1 MRRTKWLKRTLL
13 ACMSI
18 MLSAACALC
27 LIASAHVDVVAAED
41 ETTTDVA
48 LPYVFKHGTTGA
60 VPGVTIGAKSV
71 SKTNALGQ
79 TLKGV
84 ELYSEQEYKLN
95 NSKWYPVNGYSMGYG
110 QYLTLKI
117 DDTIDTSKPVEF
129 LFSPYVI
136 GGTGAQANHRFVMAI
151 SDKDGEIKPLTYT
164 SKNGFNSDGN
174 YLYLEFAKH
183 QQWATKAA
191 PETQGNGP
199 TWYAVSSA
207 GKTATGHDESVD
219 NINADASINT
229 NRLGG
234 GALGRAFYG
243 VEYLWGKE
251 DSKYTDP
258 CVNSQQLI
266 KAKIEFTDTQLILTF
281 EHVSEGNIESK
292 GTTDVCTATHDLTKD
307 SAANCTTCYF
317 RQTYNL
323 SNLNFTSESKLNLY
337 FGYYNVHARTA
348 NQNYGALPMSLKLY
362 NYKNGEIQNFGVK
375 EGKENITVTENE
387 TITLADVMDIKYY
400 DGVTA
405 PTATVT
411 YTSSNEN
418 VAKIENGKVV
428 PVKGTYG
435 GTTTITATA
444 STGETATFEVTVD
457 VNTVTFNGQI
467 IAAGESYTVEEGL
480 YTGKS
485 LLIGYKADGAL
496 YAVGDTITLTKDIVL
511 ETVTV
516 DFKMLYGASVRLDDT
531 ASIRFTAI
539 VNTKEL
545 SAIES
550 LIGADKVSY
559 GMTLTPEGINKTYKI
574 NSKDEGFE
582 SVAYKDDA
590 NYTLYSAVMT
600 KIPES
605 NYSTALTAQGYIK
618 VTYADGDV
626 ATISCKLAD
635 KKASDEKESNVRS
648 LADVAKAAYN
658 DRTTVADEK
667 YKYEVA
673 DGSFSPYTKAQL
685 DELAKYFDK
694 ENNL

>member
-1 MRRTKWLKRTLL
+1 MRKTKWLKKALL
-13 ACMSI
+13 TCMSI
-18 MLSAACALC
+18 MVSAACALC
-27 LIASAHVDVVAAED
+27 FISSAHVGAVAAES
-41 ETTTDVA
+41 ETATDVA

-71 SKTNALGQ
+71 SKTNSLGQ

-84 ELYSEQEYKLN
+84 ELYSGQDYSVNTEWYAVKG
-95 NSKWYPVNGYSMGYG
+95 NSMSYS

-129 LFSPYVI
+129 LFSPYV
-136 GGTGAQANHRFVMAI
+136 AAADNANLGHRFVMAI
-151 SDKDGEIKPLTYT
+151 SDEDGEIRPIPPIGQG
-164 SKNGFNSDGN
+164 SGKNGFNSNGN
-174 YLYLEFAKH
+174 YLYWEFARS
-183 QQWATKAA
+183 TKTKTPVASSGA
-191 PETQGNGP
+191 PA
-199 TWYAVSSA
+199 WYAVSSA
-207 GKTATGHDESVD
+207 GASGTETGSA
-219 NINADASINT
+219 ADISKVAGVKH
-229 NRLGG
+229 LGS
-234 GALGRAFYG
+234 GALARAFQGAKYI
-243 VEYLWGKE
+243 WGNK
-251 DSKYTDP
+251 DPKYTDP
-258 CVNSQQLI
+258 SENALQLV
-266 KAKIEFTDTQLILTF
+266 KAKIEFSDTQLILTF
-281 EHVSEGNIESK
+281 EHVSEENIESK
-292 GTTDVCTATHDLTKD
+292 GSAAICSATHDLSKD
-307 SAANCTTCYF
+307 VGDKCYF

-323 SNLNFTSESKLNLY
+323 AELSFSKDSKLNLY
-337 FGYYNVHARTA
+337 FGYYNTFARDTHDDID
-348 NQNYGALPMSLKLY
+348 ALPMSLKLY

-400 DGVTA
+400 DGVTT

-444 STGETATFEVTVD
+444 STGETASFEVTVD
-457 VNTVTFNGQI
+457 VNTVTFNGQV

-511 ETVTV
+511 QAVTI
-516 DFKMLYGASVRLDDT
+516 DFKMLYGASVRLDET

-539 VNTKEL
+539 VNTEEL
-545 SAIES
+545 SALEQ
-550 LIGADKVSY
+550 LIGSDKVSY
-559 GMTLTPEGINKTYKI
+559 GMTLKPDGIDKTYAI
-574 NSKDEGFE
+574 DSKNEGFDTA
-582 SVAYKDDA
+582 VYKYDA
-590 NYTLYSAVMT
+590 DYTLYSAVMT
-600 KIPES
+600 KIPEN
-605 NYSTALTAQGYIK
+605 NYTTELTAQGYIK
-618 VTYADGDV
+618 VTYADGD
-626 ATISCKLAD
+626 TTTLLCKIAD
-635 KKASDEKESNVRS
+635 KKDGDVKESNVRS

-685 DELAKYFDK
+685 DELTKCFDK
-694 ENNL
+694 E

>member
-1 MRRTKWLKRTLL
+1 MRKTKWLKRALL
-13 ACMSI
+13 ICTSI
-18 MLSAACALC
+18 IALAACAVC
-27 LIASAHVDVVAAED
+27 FIASARVGAVAAES
-41 ETTTDVA
+41 ETATDVA

-71 SKTNALGQ
+71 SKTNSLGQ
-79 TLKGV
+79 KLKGV
-84 ELYSEQEYKLN
+84 ELYSGQDYSVNTEWYAVKG
-95 NSKWYPVNGYSMGYG
+95 NSMSYS

-129 LFSPYVI
+129 LFSPYV
-136 GGTGAQANHRFVMAI
+136 AAADNANLGHRFVMAI
-151 SDKDGEIKPLTYT
+151 SDEDGEIRPIPPIGQG
-164 SKNGFNSDGN
+164 SGKNGFNSNGN
-174 YLYLEFAKH
+174 YLYWEFARS
-183 QQWATKAA
+183 TKTKTPVASSGA
-191 PETQGNGP
+191 PA
-199 TWYAVSSA
+199 WYAVSSA
-207 GKTATGHDESVD
+207 GTSGTETGSA
-219 NINADASINT
+219 ADISKVAGVKH
-229 NRLGG
+229 LGS
-234 GALGRAFYG
+234 GALVRAFQGAKYI
-243 VEYLWGKE
+243 WGSK
-251 DSKYTDP
+251 DPKYTDP
-258 CVNSQQLI
+258 SENALQLV
-266 KAKIEFTDTQLILTF
+266 KAKIEFSDTQLILTF
-281 EHVSEGNIESK
+281 EHVSEENIESK
-292 GTTDVCTATHDLTKD
+292 GSAAICSATHDLSKD
-307 SAANCTTCYF
+307 VGDKCYF

-323 SNLNFTSESKLNLY
+323 AELSFSKDSKLNLY
-337 FGYYNVHARTA
+337 FGYYNTFARDTHDDID
-348 NQNYGALPMSLKLY
+348 ALPMSLKLY

-375 EGKENITVTENE
+375 ESKENITVTEDE

-435 GTTTITATA
+435 GTTTIAATA
-444 STGETATFEVTVD
+444 STGETACFEVTVD

-467 IAAGESYTVEEGL
+467 IAAGDSYTVEEGL
-480 YTGKS
+480 YAGKS

-511 ETVTV
+511 EAVTV
-516 DFKMLYGASVRLDDT
+516 DFKMLYGASVRLDET

-539 VNTKEL
+539 VNTEEL
-545 SAIES
+545 SSLEQ
-550 LIGADKVSY
+550 LIGSDKVSY
-559 GMTLTPEGINKTYKI
+559 GMTLKPDGIDKTYAI
-574 NSKDEGFE
+574 DSKNEGFDTA
-582 SVAYKDDA
+582 VYKYDA
-590 NYTLYSAVMT
+590 DYTLYSAVMT
-600 KIPES
+600 KIPEN
-605 NYSTALTAQGYIK
+605 NYTTELTATGYIK
-618 VTYADGDV
+618 VVYTDGDI
-626 ATISCKLAD
+626 ATLSCKIAD
-635 KKASDEKESNVRS
+635 KKGGDVKESNVRS

>member
-1 MRRTKWLKRTLL
+1 MRKTKWLKRALL
-13 ACMSI
+13 ACTSI
-18 MLSAACALC
+18 IASAACALC
-27 LIASAHVDVVAAED
+27 FISSAHVGAVAAES
-41 ETTTDVA
+41 ETATDVA

-71 SKTNALGQ
+71 SKTNSLGQ

-84 ELYSEQEYKLN
+84 ELSSEQKYELK
-95 NSKWYPVNGYSMGYG
+95 SQWYSVNGYSMGYG

-117 DDTIDTSKPVEF
+117 DDTIDMSHPVEF

-136 GGTGAQANHRFVMAI
+136 GGTGAQANHRFVMAL
-151 SDKDGEIKPLTYT
+151 SDAGGEIKPLTNK

-174 YLYLEFAKH
+174 YLYWEFAKN
-183 QQWATKAA
+183 QQSPDSPESKA
-191 PETQGNGP
+191 NGP
-199 TWYAVSSA
+199 AWYAVSSA
-207 GKTATGHDESVD
+207 GITATGFKESVD
-219 NINADASINT
+219 DIGKDANIKN
-229 NRLGG
+229 NRMGS
-234 GALGRAFYG
+234 GALARAFYG
-243 VEYLWGKE
+243 AEYIWGDVDKQ
-251 DSKYTDP
+251 YTDP
-258 CVNSQQLI
+258 SENSQQLI
-266 KAKIEFTDTQLILTF
+266 KAKIEFTDTQLVLTF
-281 EHVSEGNIESK
+281 DHVSEENIESK
-292 GTTDVCTATHDLTKD
+292 GSSAVCSATHDFTKD

-323 SNLNFTSESKLNLY
+323 SDLNFTSESKLNLY
-337 FGYYNVHARTA
+337 FGYYNVHARYE

-387 TITLADVMDIKYY
+387 TITLADVMDIAYY

-444 STGETATFEVTVD
+444 STGETASFEVTVD
-457 VNTVTFNGQI
+457 VNTVTFNGQV

-480 YTGKS
+480 YTGRS

-511 ETVTV
+511 EAVTI
-516 DFKMLYGASVRLDDT
+516 DFKMLYGASVRLDET

-539 VNTKEL
+539 VNTEEL
-545 SAIES
+545 SALEQ
-550 LIGADKVSY
+550 LIGSDKVSY
-559 GMTLTPEGINKTYKI
+559 GMTLKPDGIDKTYAI
-574 NSKDEGFE
+574 DSKNEGFDTA
-582 SVAYKDDA
+582 VYKYDA
-590 NYTLYSAVMT
+590 DYTLYSAVMT
-600 KIPES
+600 KIPEN
-605 NYSTALTAQGYIK
+605 NYTTELTAQGYIK
-618 VTYADGDV
+618 VTYADGDT
-626 ATISCKLAD
+626 ATLLCKIVD
-635 KKASDEKESNVRS
+635 KKDGDVKESNVRS

-685 DELAKYFDK
+685 DELTKCFDK
-694 ENNL
+694 E

>member
-1 MRRTKWLKRTLL
+1 MRKTKWLKRALL
-13 ACMSI
+13 ICTSI
-18 MLSAACALC
+18 IASAACAVC
-27 LIASAHVDVVAAED
+27 FIASARTSVIAAEN
-41 ETTTDVA
+41 ETNSEVA
-48 LPYVFKHGTTGA
+48 LPYILKQGNTGA
-60 VPGVTIGAKSV
+60 VASVQIAANSV

-84 ELYSEQEYKLN
+84 ELSSEQVYNLK
-95 NSKWYPVNGYSMGYG
+95 SQWYSVNGYSMGYG

-117 DDTIDTSKPVEF
+117 DDTIDMSHPVEF

-136 GGTGAQANHRFVMAI
+136 GGTGAQANHRFVMAL
-151 SDKDGEIKPLTYT
+151 SDAGGEIKPLTES

-174 YLYLEFAKH
+174 YLYWEFAKN
-183 QQWATKAA
+183 QQSPDSPESKA
-191 PETQGNGP
+191 NGP
-199 TWYAVSSA
+199 AWYAVSSA
-207 GKTATGHDESVD
+207 GITATGFKESVD
-219 NINADASINT
+219 AIGKDANIKN
-229 NRLGG
+229 NRMGS
-234 GALGRAFYG
+234 GALARAFYG
-243 VEYLWGKE
+243 AEYIWGDVDKQ
-251 DSKYTDP
+251 YTDP
-258 CVNSQQLI
+258 SENSQQLI
-266 KAKIEFTDTQLILTF
+266 KAKIEFTDTQLVLTF
-281 EHVSEGNIESK
+281 DHVSEENIESK
-292 GTTDVCTATHDLTKD
+292 GSSAVCSATHDFTKD

-323 SNLNFTSESKLNLY
+323 SDLNFTSESKLNLY
-337 FGYYNVHARTA
+337 FGYYNVHARFA

-362 NYKNGEIQNFGVK
+362 NYKNGEFQKFGVK
-375 EGKENITVTENE
+375 DGKENVTINENE
-387 TITLADVMDIKYY
+387 TLNISDVMDIRHY

-435 GTTTITATA
+435 GTTTITATS
-444 STGETATFEVTVD
+444 STGETASFEVTVD

-467 IAAGESYTVEEGL
+467 IAAGDSYTVEEGL

-511 ETVTV
+511 EAVTI
-516 DFKMLYGASVRLDDT
+516 DFKMLYGASVRLDET

-539 VNTKEL
+539 VNTEEL
-545 SAIES
+545 SALEQ
-550 LIGADKVSY
+550 LIGSDKVSY
-559 GMTLTPEGINKTYKI
+559 GMTLKPDGIDKTYAI
-574 NSKDEGFE
+574 DSKNEGFDTA
-582 SVAYKDDA
+582 VYKYDA
-590 NYTLYSAVMT
+590 DYTLYSAVMT
-600 KIPES
+600 KIPEN
-605 NYSTALTAQGYIK
+605 NYTTELTATGYIK
-618 VTYADGDV
+618 VVYTDGDI
-626 ATISCKLAD
+626 ATLSCKIAD
-635 KKASDEKESNVRS
+635 KKGGDVKESNVRS

>member
-1 MRRTKWLKRTLL
+1 MRKTKWLKKALL
-13 ACMSI
+13 TCMSI
-18 MLSAACALC
+18 MVSAACALC
-27 LIASAHVDVVAAED
+27 FISSAHVGAVAAES
-41 ETTTDVA
+41 ETATDVA

-84 ELYSEQEYKLN
+84 ELYSEQEYKITTQYN
-95 NSKWYPVNGYSMGYG
+95 AVKGNSMSYS

-129 LFSPYVI
+129 LFSPYVA
-136 GGTGAQANHRFVMAI
+136 GEGANLGHRFVMAI
-151 SDKDGEIKPLTYT
+151 SDKDGEIKPLTDT
-164 SKNGFNSDGN
+164 TKNGFNSDGN
-174 YLYLEFAKH
+174 YLYWEFARSVTNNTPV
-183 QQWATKAA
+183 ASAY
-191 PETQGNGP
+191 GP
-199 TWYAVSSA
+199 SWYAVSSA
-207 GKTATGHDESVD
+207 GAPGTETGSIPGIDKVTG
-219 NINADASINT
+219 INT
-229 NRLGG
+229 SRLGSG
-234 GALGRAFYG
+234 SLARALHGAEN
-243 VEYLWGKE
+243 VWG
-251 DSKYTDP
+251 SGYTDP
-258 CVNSQQLI
+258 AANSLQLV
-266 KAKIEFTDTQLILTF
+266 KAKIEFSDTQLILTF
-281 EHVSEGNIESK
+281 EHVSEGDIENK
-292 GTTDVCTATHDLTKD
+292 GSDVCKVNHDLSKD
-307 SAANCTTCYF
+307 SNTNCQTCYF
-317 RQTYNL
+317 RKTYNL
-323 SNLNFTSESKLNLY
+323 AELNFSKDSKLNLY
-337 FGYYNVHARTA
+337 FGYYNSFARDTHD
-348 NQNYGALPMSLKLY
+348 NIGALPMSLKLY

-375 EGKENITVTENE
+375 EGNEKVTVTENE

-444 STGETATFEVTVD
+444 STGETASFEVTVD
-457 VNTVTFNGQI
+457 VNTVTFNGQV

-511 ETVTV
+511 EAVTV
-516 DFKMLYGASVRLDDT
+516 DFKMLYGASVRLDET

-539 VNTKEL
+539 VNTEEL
-545 SAIES
+545 SALEQLMGS
-550 LIGADKVSY
+550 DKVSY
-559 GMTLTPEGINKTYKI
+559 GMTLKPDGIDKTYAI
-574 NSKDEGFE
+574 DSKNEGFDTA
-582 SVAYKDDA
+582 VYKYDA
-590 NYTLYSAVMT
+590 DYTLYSAVMT
-600 KIPES
+600 KIPEN
-605 NYSTALTAQGYIK
+605 NYTTELTATGYIK
-618 VTYADGDV
+618 VVYTDGDI
-626 ATISCKLAD
+626 ATLSCKIAD
-635 KKASDEKESNVRS
+635 KKGGDVKESNVRS

-694 ENNL
+694 ENDL

>member
-1 MRRTKWLKRTLL
+1 MRKTKWLKRALL
-13 ACMSI
+13 ICMSI
-18 MLSAACALC
+18 IASAACAVC
-27 LIASAHVDVVAAED
+27 FIASARASVIAAEN
-41 ETTTDVA
+41 ESNSEVA
-48 LPYVFKHGTTGA
+48 LPYILKQGNTGA
-60 VPGVTIGAKSV
+60 VASVKIAANSV

-84 ELYSEQEYKLN
+84 ELSSEQKYELN

-117 DDTIDTSKPVEF
+117 DDTIDMSKPVEF

-136 GGTGAQANHRFVMAI
+136 GGTGAQANHRFVMAL
-151 SDKDGEIKPLTYT
+151 SDADGEIKPLTES

-174 YLYLEFAKH
+174 YLYWEFAKH
-183 QQWATKAA
+183 QQWASQSA

-207 GKTATGHDESVD
+207 GTTATGFKESVD
-219 NINADASINT
+219 NINGDDNIKN
-229 NRLGG
+229 NRMGG
-234 GALGRAFYG
+234 GALARAFYG
-243 VEYLWGKE
+243 VEYLWG
-251 DSKYTDP
+251 DVDAKYTDP
-258 CVNSQQLI
+258 SVNSQQLI

-281 EHVSEGNIESK
+281 DHVSEGNIESK
-292 GTTDVCTATHDLTKD
+292 GTTDVCTVTHDFTKD

-323 SNLNFTSESKLNLY
+323 ADLNFTSESKLNLY
-337 FGYYNVHARTA
+337 FGYYNVHARFA

-362 NYKNGEIQNFGVK
+362 NYKNGEFQKFGVK
-375 EGKENITVTENE
+375 DGKENVTITENE
-387 TITLADVMDIKYY
+387 TLNISDVMDIAYY
-400 DGVTA
+400 DGVTT
-405 PTATVT
+405 PTATIS
-411 YTSSNEN
+411 YESSNEN
-418 VAKIENGKVV
+418 LAKIENGKII

-435 GTTTITATA
+435 GKVTITATA
-444 STGETATFEVTVD
+444 STGETASFDVTID

-467 IAAGESYTVEEGL
+467 IAAGDSYTVEEGL

-511 ETVTV
+511 EAVTV
-516 DFKMLYGASVRLDDT
+516 DLKMLYGASVRLDET

-539 VNTKEL
+539 VNTEEL
-545 SAIES
+545 SALEQ
-550 LIGADKVSY
+550 LIGSDKVSY
-559 GMTLTPEGINKTYKI
+559 GMTLKPDGIDKTYAI
-574 NSKDEGFE
+574 DSKNEGFDTA
-582 SVAYKDDA
+582 VYKYDA
-590 NYTLYSAVMT
+590 DYTLYSAVMT

-605 NYSTALTAQGYIK
+605 YYKTALTAQGYIK
-618 VTYADGDV
+618 VTYADGDTV
-626 ATISCKLAD
+626 TILCKIAD
-635 KKASDEKESNVRS
+635 KKEGDVKESNVRS

-694 ENNL
+694 ENDL

>member
-1 MRRTKWLKRTLL
+1 MRRTKWLKRALL
-13 ACMSI
+13 ACTSI
-18 MLSAACALC
+18 IASAACALC
-27 LIASAHVDVVAAED
+27 FISSAHVGAVAAES
-41 ETTTDVA
+41 ETATDVA

-71 SKTNALGQ
+71 SETNDLGQ

-84 ELYSEQEYKLN
+84 ELYSEQEYKITTQYN
-95 NSKWYPVNGYSMGYG
+95 AVKGNSMSYS

-129 LFSPYVI
+129 LFSPYV
-136 GGTGAQANHRFVMAI
+136 AAADNANLGHRFVMAI
-151 SDKDGEIKPLTYT
+151 SDEDGEIKPLTKT
-164 SKNGFNSDGN
+164 TKNGFNSDGN
-174 YLYLEFAKH
+174 YLYWEFARSVKNNTPV
-183 QQWATKAA
+183 ASAY
-191 PETQGNGP
+191 GP
-199 TWYAVSSA
+199 SWYAVSSA
-207 GKTATGHDESVD
+207 GAPGTEAGSIAG
-219 NINADASINT
+219 INEVADIETS
-229 NRLGG
+229 RLGS
-234 GALGRAFYG
+234 GALARAFHG
-243 VEYLWGKE
+243 AENVWG
-251 DSKYTDP
+251 SGYTDP
-258 CVNSQQLI
+258 AANSLQLV

-281 EHVSEGNIESK
+281 EHVSEGDIENK
-292 GTTDVCTATHDLTKD
+292 GSDVCKVNHDLSKD
-307 SAANCTTCYF
+307 SNTKCETCYF
-317 RQTYNL
+317 RKTYNL
-323 SNLNFTSESKLNLY
+323 ADLKFTADSKLNLY
-337 FGYYNVHARTA
+337 FGYYNTFARDTHDDID
-348 NQNYGALPMSLKLY
+348 ALPMSLKLY

-387 TITLADVMDIKYY
+387 TITLADVMDIKHY

-444 STGETATFEVTVD
+444 STGETASFEVTVD
-457 VNTVTFNGQI
+457 VNTVTFNGQV

-480 YTGKS
+480 YTGRS

-511 ETVTV
+511 EAVTI
-516 DFKMLYGASVRLDDT
+516 DFKMLYGASVRLDET

-539 VNTKEL
+539 VNTEEL
-545 SAIES
+545 SALEQ
-550 LIGADKVSY
+550 LIGSDKVSY
-559 GMTLTPEGINKTYKI
+559 GMTLKPDGIDKTYAI
-574 NSKDEGFE
+574 DSKNEGFDTA
-582 SVAYKDDA
+582 VYKYDA
-590 NYTLYSAVMT
+590 DYTLYSAVMT
-600 KIPES
+600 KIPEN
-605 NYSTALTAQGYIK
+605 NYTTELTAQGYIK
-618 VTYADGDV
+618 VTYADGD
-626 ATISCKLAD
+626 TTTLLCKIAD
-635 KKASDEKESNVRS
+635 KKDGDVKESNVRS

-685 DELAKYFDK
+685 DELTKCFDK
-694 ENNL
+694 E

>member
-1 MRRTKWLKRTLL
+1 MVKKDIIDVL
-13 ACMSI
+13 I
-18 MLSAACALC
+18 
-27 LIASAHVDVVAAED
+27 IASVACVIGVISTTHVGIAKAEG
-41 ETTTDVA
+41 ETNGEVA
-48 LPYVFKHGTTGA
+48 LPYVLKQGNTGA
-60 VPGVTIGAKSV
+60 VASVQIAANSV
-71 SKTNALGQ
+71 SKTNSLGQ

-84 ELYSEQEYKLN
+84 ELSSEQKYELN

-117 DDTIDTSKPVEF
+117 DDTIDMSQPVEF
-129 LFSPYVI
+129 IFSPYVI
-136 GGTGAQANHRFVMAI
+136 GGTGAQANHRFVMAL
-151 SDKDGEIKPLTYT
+151 SDADGEIKPLTES

-174 YLYLEFAKH
+174 YIYWEFAKH
-183 QQWATKAA
+183 QQWASTAA

-207 GKTATGHDESVD
+207 GTTATGFKESVD
-219 NINADASINT
+219 NINGDDNIKN
-229 NRLGG
+229 NRMGG
-234 GALGRAFYG
+234 GALARAFYG
-243 VEYLWGKE
+243 VEYLWG
-251 DSKYTDP
+251 DVDAKYTDP
-258 CVNSQQLI
+258 SVNSQQLI
-266 KAKIEFTDTQLILTF
+266 KAKIEFTDTQLVLTF
-281 EHVSEGNIESK
+281 DHVSEGNIESK
-292 GTTDVCTATHDLTKD
+292 GTSDVCTATHDFTND
-307 SAANCTTCYF
+307 SAANCTTCFF

-323 SNLNFTSESKLNLY
+323 SDLNFTSESKLNLY
-337 FGYYNVHARTA
+337 FGYYNVHARFA

-362 NYKNGEIQNFGVK
+362 NYKNGEFQKFGVK
-375 EGKENITVTENE
+375 DGKKNVTITENE
-387 TITLADVMDIKYY
+387 TLNISNVMDIAYY

-444 STGETATFEVTVD
+444 STGETASFEVTVD

-467 IAAGESYTVEEGL
+467 IAAGERYTVEEGL

-511 ETVTV
+511 EAVTI
-516 DFKMLYGASVRLDDT
+516 DFKMLYGASVRLDET

-539 VNTKEL
+539 VNTEEL
-545 SAIES
+545 SALEQ
-550 LIGADKVSY
+550 LIGSDKVSY
-559 GMTLTPEGINKTYKI
+559 GMTLKPDGIDKTYAI
-574 NSKDEGFE
+574 DSKNEGFDTA
-582 SVAYKDDA
+582 VYKCDA
-590 NYTLYSAVMT
+590 DYTLYSAVMT
-600 KIPES
+600 KIPEN
-605 NYSTALTAQGYIK
+605 NYTTELTATGYIR
-618 VTYADGDV
+618 VVYADGDT
-626 ATISCKLAD
+626 ATLSCKIAD
-635 KKASDEKESNVRS
+635 KKDGDVKESNVRS
-648 LADVAKAAYN
+648 LSDVAKAAYN

-667 YKYEVA
+667 HKYDVA

-694 ENNL
+694 ENDL

>member
-1 MRRTKWLKRTLL
+1 MRKTKWLKKALL
-13 ACMSI
+13 TCMSI
-18 MLSAACALC
+18 MVSAACALC
-27 LIASAHVDVVAAED
+27 FISSAHVGAVAAES
-41 ETTTDVA
+41 ETATDVA

-71 SKTNALGQ
+71 SKTNSLGQ

-84 ELYSEQEYKLN
+84 ELSSEQKYELK
-95 NSKWYPVNGYSMGYG
+95 SQWYSVNGYSMGYG

-117 DDTIDTSKPVEF
+117 DDTIDMSHPVEF

-136 GGTGAQANHRFVMAI
+136 GGTGAQANHRFVMAL
-151 SDKDGEIKPLTYT
+151 SDAGGEIKPLTNK

-174 YLYLEFAKH
+174 YLYWEFAKN
-183 QQWATKAA
+183 QQSPDSPESKA
-191 PETQGNGP
+191 NGP
-199 TWYAVSSA
+199 AWYAVSSA
-207 GKTATGHDESVD
+207 GITATGFKESVD
-219 NINADASINT
+219 DIGKDANIKN
-229 NRLGG
+229 NRMGS
-234 GALGRAFYG
+234 GALARAFYG
-243 VEYLWGKE
+243 AEYIWGDVDKQ
-251 DSKYTDP
+251 YTDP
-258 CVNSQQLI
+258 SENSQQLI
-266 KAKIEFTDTQLILTF
+266 KAKIEFTDTQLVLTF
-281 EHVSEGNIESK
+281 DHVSEENIESK
-292 GTTDVCTATHDLTKD
+292 GSSAVCSATHDFTKD

-323 SNLNFTSESKLNLY
+323 SDLNFTSESKLNLY
-337 FGYYNVHARTA
+337 FGYYNVHARYE

-387 TITLADVMDIKYY
+387 TITLADVMDIAYY

-444 STGETATFEVTVD
+444 STGETASFEVTVD
-457 VNTVTFNGQI
+457 VNTVTFNGQV

-480 YTGKS
+480 YTGRS

-511 ETVTV
+511 EAVTI
-516 DFKMLYGASVRLDDT
+516 DFKMLYGASVRLDET

-539 VNTKEL
+539 VNTEEL
-545 SAIES
+545 SALEQ
-550 LIGADKVSY
+550 LIGSDKVSY
-559 GMTLTPEGINKTYKI
+559 GMTLKPDGIDKTYAI
-574 NSKDEGFE
+574 DSKNEGFDTA
-582 SVAYKDDA
+582 VYKYDA
-590 NYTLYSAVMT
+590 DYTLYSAVMT
-600 KIPES
+600 KIPEN
-605 NYSTALTAQGYIK
+605 NYTTELTAQGYIK
-618 VTYADGDV
+618 VTYADGDT
-626 ATISCKLAD
+626 ATLLCKIVD
-635 KKASDEKESNVRS
+635 KKDGDVKESNVRS

-685 DELAKYFDK
+685 DELTKCFDK
-694 ENNL
+694 E